1 MNDMK
6 DAVSRAAWIVCPG
19 CTKEWCPGKGRCKKV
34 ADYIEE
40 RAREKRLRPT
50 KAQADAIHRE
60 ALAEQHDQ
68 FAASVMLGSR
78 AQDRESGGKEEG

>member
-19 CTKEWCPGKGRCKKV
+19 CTKEWCTGKGRCKKV

-40 RAREKRLRPT
+40 RARQKRLRPT
-50 KAQADAIHRE
+50 KAQADTIHRDVLE
-60 ALAEQHDQ
+60 EQHDQ

-78 AQDRESGGKEEG
+78 APDRENGGKEEG